1 MTSGTET
8 ALVYILFCGG
18 MGEMRYLALA
28 ADYDGTLA
36 TDGTVTPDTVDAIE
50 RLVASGRK
58 LILVTGRL
66 LPELLEIFSQ
76 VTLCERVVAENGAVL
91 YRPATKEITLLAPA
105 PRPAFLDE
113 VQRRGVQHLS
123 IGHSIVA
130 TRVPYET
137 VILDIIRDL
146 GLELRII
153 FNKGA
158 VMVLSPGVNKATGLT
173 AALKELELSPH
184 NIAAIGDGEN
194 DHAMLTLSEYGV
206 AVANAVP
213 MLKETADR
221 TTAGDH
227 GIGVIELINDLVEN
241 DLEVAEQSVSRHRIL
256 LGQRDNGDDVN
267 LYPARQNL
275 LLAGTSGS
283 GKSTLATGLLE
294 RLVERGYQSC
304 VIDPEG
310 DYENFPQA
318 IVLGT
323 AQDGPSLTEIL
334 TALANPHNHVV
345 VNLVGLPLQDRP
357 SFFLGLL
364 PKLQELRAQR
374 GRPHWMLVDETH
386 HLLPTDGNPTALAL
400 AKELAGMIYVTVH
413 PDQIEPS
420 ILKTA
425 DIVFALGK
433 SPEKTIGTYCSAIHQ
448 PAPALAGSDL
458 EPGRA
463 MMWNRASQEPPF
475 LLEIAPSTMERR
487 RHRRKYAE
495 GELPP
500 DRSFYFRGPTG
511 SLNLRAQNLI
521 LFMQIG
527 EGVDEETWTHH
538 LVNHHYSAWI
548 RECIKDDTLADHVR
562 QIEHQDIVP
571 APESRRLIR
580 AAIEERYTLPAGG
593 REPSD

>member
-1 MTSGTET
+1 
-8 ALVYILFCGG
+8 
-18 MGEMRYLALA
+18 MRYLALA

-36 TDGTVTPDTVDAIE
+36 SDGIVLPDTIE
-50 RLVASGRK
+50 ALQRLVATGRK
-58 LILVTGRL
+58 LILVTGRV
-66 LPELLEIFSQ
+66 LPELLEIFPQIS
-76 VTLCERVVAENGAVL
+76 LCERVVAENGAVL

-105 PRPAFLDE
+105 PQPAFLEE

-158 VMVLSPGVNKATGLT
+158 VMVLSHGINKATGLT
-173 AALKELELSPH
+173 AALKQLELSPH

-194 DHAMLTLSEYGV
+194 DHAMLTFSEYAV

-221 TTAGDH
+221 TTLGDH
-227 GIGVIELINDLVEN
+227 GAGVIELIDDMVVR
-241 DLEVAEQSVSRHRIL
+241 DLEGAEQSVSRHRIL
-256 LGQRDNGDDVN
+256 LGRREDGDEVTFP
-267 LYPARQNL
+267 PARQNL

-294 RLVERGYQSC
+294 RLGERGYQLC

-310 DYENFPQA
+310 DYESFPQA
-318 IVLGT
+318 VVLGT
-323 AQDGPSLTEIL
+323 AEGGPSLTEVL
-334 TALANPHNHVV
+334 TALANPNNHVV

-357 SFFLGLL
+357 SFFLSLL
-364 PKLQELRAQR
+364 PKLQELRAKA

-386 HLLPTDGNPTALAL
+386 HLLPVDGNPTAVAL
-400 AKELAGMIYVTVH
+400 AKGLAGMIYVTVH
-413 PDQIEPS
+413 PEQIEPS
-420 ILKTA
+420 ILETV
-425 DIVFALGK
+425 DMLFALGK
-433 SPEKTIGTYCSAIHQ
+433 SPDQTIRTYCATIQ
-448 PAPALAGSDL
+448 EPVPALTTTEL

-463 MMWNRASQEPPF
+463 VMWDRASLESPL
-475 LLEIAPSTMERR
+475 LLEIAPSTIERR

-500 DRSFYFRGPTG
+500 ERSFYFRGPTG
-511 SLNLRAQNLI
+511 QLNLRAQNLL
-521 LFMQIG
+521 LFMQLG
-527 EGVDEETWTHH
+527 EGVDEATWMHH
-538 LVNHHYSAWI
+538 LRANHYSAWI
-548 RECIKDDTLADHVR
+548 KDAIKDDVLAESFRD
-562 QIEHQDIVP
+562 IEGQPDVP
-571 APESRRLIR
+571 VKESRRLIR
-580 AAIEERYTLPAGG
+580 TAIEERYTLPTGG
-593 REPSD
+593 QDHP